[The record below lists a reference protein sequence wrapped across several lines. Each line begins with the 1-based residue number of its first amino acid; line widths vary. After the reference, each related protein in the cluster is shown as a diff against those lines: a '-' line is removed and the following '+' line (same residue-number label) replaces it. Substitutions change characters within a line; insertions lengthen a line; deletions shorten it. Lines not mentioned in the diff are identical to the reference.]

1 MWDHLLQRLKVFF
14 LLSCGLSV
22 AALSG
27 WGGFAYQAVSAHRLS
42 DQVSSLMAER
52 RSLRAQRDAAIHE
65 IEKLQLDAKLSA
77 GSEYDG
83 GLQLH
88 KPRSE
93 ALSLSTNDQM
103 AVLVKRIQD
112 RKDIDCSQTGSI
124 RKTERRSGGP
134 RK

>member
-1 MWDHLLQRLKVFF
+1 MWDHLLQRLKLFF
-14 LLSCGLSV
+14 LLSCGLSL

-52 RSLRAQRDAAIHE
+52 KSLTAQRDAAMHE
-65 IEKLQLDAKLSA
+65 IEKLQLDAKLNA
-77 GSEYDG
+77 GTEYDR

-93 ALSLSTNDQM
+93 ALSTNDQM

-112 RKDIDCSQTGSI
+112 RKDIDFSQTASI
-124 RKTERRSGGP
+124 RRTEPRSGGP